1 MLGPDGLQLIL
12 CLLELALC
20 RVVFTVRILRSIV
33 LSMDSPSHTCVR
45 WLVSVIIGSRLE
57 MQTQTQ
63 CRIAFY
69 GQRTHTPRGDE
80 YE

>member
-33 LSMDSPSHTCVR
+33 LSMDSFSHTCVR
-45 WLVSVIIGSRLE
+45 
-57 MQTQTQ
+57 
-63 CRIAFY
+63 
-69 GQRTHTPRGDE
+69 
-80 YE
+80 